1 MTEEDDIARNM
12 YRLLLCSACCVV
24 LVWIGFIVSIIAIL
38 AVNDTH
44 EIRANCRGLV
54 DFTIVSLTT
63 PILFPAAFY
72 CFIRPFNAC
81 ARPMNRDW
89 VVFSLLACIV
99 FLTACVRMIMESSSS
114 PRCME
119 SLGDPPLLL
128 HLLSVKAIM
137 YAFGVLSSIIA
148 MCDRLRSGETRV

>member
-1 MTEEDDIARNM
+1 MTEEDDIARNV
-12 YRLLLCSACCVV
+12 YRLLLCSACCVA
-24 LVWIGFIVSIIAIL
+24 LIWIGFIVSIIAIL

-44 EIRANCRGLV
+44 EIRDNCRGLV

-72 CFIRPFNAC
+72 CFIRPFNA
-81 ARPMNRDW
+81 
-89 VVFSLLACIV
+89 SLLACIV

-119 SLGDPPLLL
+119 SLGEPPLLL

-137 YAFGVLSSIIA
+137 YAFGVLSSIVA
-148 MCDRLRSGETRV
+148 MCDRLRSDETRV